1 MKYQIILDGSM
12 DADLTRLFGA
22 ARELVGQGAGVLLN
36 THGVLSGAN
45 LLAQGGDTTSSGG
58 TTTTNGGTSD
68 CVGKACPQGTI
79 PPHDPYIVVFGAGA
93 AVGLIVGLVVGVMVG
108 KSQSRTSG

>member
-1 MKYQIILDGSM
+1 MSYRIILDGVL
-12 DADLTRLFGA
+12 DADLIRLFGA
-22 ARELVGQGAGVLLN
+22 TQDLAVRGASLLVN
-36 THGVLSGAN
+36 THGALSSAN
-45 LLAQGGDTTSSGG
+45 LLAQGGGDTSGG
-58 TTTTNGGTSD
+58 STTTDGGTSN

-108 KSQSRTSG
+108 KAQSRTSG